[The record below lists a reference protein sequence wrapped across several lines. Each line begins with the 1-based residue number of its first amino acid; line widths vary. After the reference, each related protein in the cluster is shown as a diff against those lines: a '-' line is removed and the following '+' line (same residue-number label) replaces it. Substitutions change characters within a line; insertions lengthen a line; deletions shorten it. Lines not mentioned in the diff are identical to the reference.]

1 MKTLSTPKNLLV
13 TVALIAVTGVAV
25 AQDPMKP
32 VAVEPEA
39 LTWKDNPTLPKG
51 AQTAVVFGD
60 PTKPGEIFVARTKLP
75 PNYQV
80 AAHTHPYTGY
90 ETVISGSFYVGEGDK
105 FDAQKG
111 ELHKA
116 GSFSIMPAKHAH
128 YAWTGSEGVV
138 LQVQAV
144 GPSGI
149 DYINPADDPRK
160 TQ

>member
-1 MKTLSTPKNLLV
+1 MKTLYPAKNVLAAIGL
-13 TVALIAVTGVAV
+13 VAV
-25 AQDPMKP
+25 AGVALAQDLMKP

-39 LTWKDNPTLPKG
+39 LTWKDNPALPKG

-60 PTKPGEIFVARTKLP
+60 PTKPGEIFVQRIKLP

-80 AAHTHPYTGY
+80 GPHTHPYTGY
-90 ETVISGSFYVGEGDK
+90 ETEISGSFYVGEGDK
-105 FDAQKG
+105 LDKKG
-111 ELHKA
+111 ELHKT

-128 YAWTGSEGVV
+128 YAWTESEGVV
-138 LQVQAV
+138 LQVQAI
-144 GPSGI
+144 GPTGI